1 MAANPAT
8 PLGQVY
14 ASAVKHIFVFSPR
27 ILQVPTSLDGFLAQY
42 GSVVVDFAIT
52 VVVFVVTFVLLYGIG
67 KSVLVR
73 ATKRTLNAREFS
85 TAVVSLGSSI
95 AAVLALVGAVAIAG
109 AVAGFP
115 SLLTAFAT
123 LAGAL
128 ALGLSFAAGDIIEN
142 FVAGIFILKDKPFT
156 VGDYIEWDGN
166 DGIVREINL
175 RVTKLDSFDNEQ
187 LTVPNGD
194 LANAVVTNPVAND
207 TRRVT
212 FDFGIEY
219 DASIKAARE
228 IILDEASKIDG
239 ILADPAPSAPVTGLA
254 DSAVVLNARVWVDP
268 VETGA
273 GPVKFQLVENVKRRF
288 DAEGIGMPYPYT
300 ELTGEIDVN
309 TRDIEAAP
317 ADD

>member
-1 MAANPAT
+1 MLDSGT
-8 PLGQVY
+8 IVLYTV
-14 ASAVKHIFVFSPR
+14 
-27 ILQVPTSLDGFLAQY
+27 LQVPNSLDGLLAQY
-42 GSVVVDFAIT
+42 GSVVVDFGIT
-52 VVVFVVTFVLLYGIG
+52 VVTFLVTFLLLYRIG

-73 ATKRTLNAREFS
+73 ATKRALNAREFS
-85 TAVVSLGSSI
+85 SAVVSLGSSV
-95 AAVLALVGAVAIAG
+95 AAVLAVVGAVAIA
-109 AVAGFP
+109 ATVAGFP
-115 SLLTAFAT
+115 AILSAFAT
-123 LAGAL
+123 IAGAL
-128 ALGLSFAAGDIIEN
+128 SLGIAFAAGDVIEN
-142 FVAGIFILKDKPFT
+142 FVAGIFILKDKPFV

-194 LANAVVTNPVAND
+194 LASAVVTNPVAND

-219 DASIKAARE
+219 DANITAARE
-228 IILDEASKIDG
+228 SILDAASKIDG
-239 ILADPAPSAPVTGLA
+239 VLADPAPAAPVTGLA
-254 DSAVVLNARVWVDP
+254 DSAVVLNARIWVDP
-268 VETGA
+268 AETGA
-273 GPVKFQLVENVKRRF
+273 GPVKFQLVEEVKRRF

-317 ADD
+317 AND

>member
-1 MAANPAT
+1 MLFT
-8 PLGQVY
+8 L
-14 ASAVKHIFVFSPR
+14 
-27 ILQVPTSLDGFLAQY
+27 LQVPNSLDGLLTQY
-42 GSVVVDFAIT
+42 GSVVVDFGIT
-52 VVVFVVTFVLLYGIG
+52 VVTFLVTFLLLYRIG

-73 ATKRTLNAREFS
+73 ATKKALNAREFS
-85 TAVVSLGSSI
+85 SAVVSLGSSVS
-95 AAVLALVGAVAIAG
+95 AVLAVVGAVAIA
-109 AVAGFP
+109 ATVAGFP
-115 SLLTAFAT
+115 AILSAFAT

-128 ALGLSFAAGDIIEN
+128 ALGISFAAGDIIEN

-194 LANAVVTNPVAND
+194 LASAVVTNPVANE

-219 DASIKAARE
+219 GASIADARE
-228 IILDEASKIDG
+228 VILDEASKIDG
-239 ILADPAPSAPVTGLA
+239 VLDDPEPAAPVTGLG
-254 DSAVVLNARVWVDP
+254 DSAVVLNGRVWIDP
-268 VETGA
+268 AQTGA
-273 GPVKFQLVENVKRRF
+273 GGVKHKLVENVKRRF

-309 TRDIEAAP
+309 SRDITDAPP